1 MSTAKYSHNSNETVN
16 KKQKNGTMFQ
26 VKDDMF
32 MEQYV
37 MLTLRLFDFIHLI
50 KKHEKF
56 TLDIPQL
63 KTS

>member
-16 KKQKNGTMFQ
+16 KKQKNRTMFQ

-50 KKHEKF
+50 KK
-56 TLDIPQL
+56 T
-63 KTS
+63 